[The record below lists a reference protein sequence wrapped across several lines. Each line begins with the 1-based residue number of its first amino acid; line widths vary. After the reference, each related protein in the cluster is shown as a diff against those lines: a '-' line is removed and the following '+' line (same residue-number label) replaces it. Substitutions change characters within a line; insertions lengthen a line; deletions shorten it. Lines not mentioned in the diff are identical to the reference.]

1 MEKIVQGIDVKDC
14 EYIYTDRD
22 NDLCCAASIGGDSL
36 CDPAQM
42 MCNKYLDH
50 LKKQIAP
57 FKDKYFQG
65 LDMEAIAELAKKSIR
80 LTTENREL
88 EDENEKLKIQLMQN
102 SEVNTFC
109 NTPIKGW
116 SNDPC
121 KVCQYKQDY
130 QAKDQECEELKE
142 KLDKYLDQ
150 EEEEIRQLNND
161 NKLDEILE
169 SIKKAN
175 EQIAKEIKYKK
186 ALEAIETYCN
196 VILTDRCH
204 YSEGAILMTEK
215 LMREYISKTK
225 E

>member
-65 LDMEAIAELAKKSIR
+65 LDMETIAELAKKSIR
-80 LTTENREL
+80 LATENREL
-88 EDENEKLKIQLMQN
+88 EDENEKLK
-102 SEVNTFC
+102 
-109 NTPIKGW
+109 
-116 SNDPC
+116 
-121 KVCQYKQDY
+121 KQ
-130 QAKDQECEELKE
+130 
-142 KLDKYLDQ
+142 LDKYLDQ

-161 NKLDEILE
+161 SKLDEILE

-204 YSEGAILMTEK
+204 YSEGAILMAEK
-215 LMREYISKTK
+215 LMKEYISKTK